1 MKVQIILAGNKSKLR
16 VAALFLVL
24 VVAAGGAAGWQLHQ
38 QNLREQEFSKNF
50 AQALRSKGSG
60 EFRDAID
67 AANRAMLIKP
77 DADLARLVQDCN
89 LRLIESDLQKKLTE
103 LETATYAPAAEAA
116 AYELKR
122 AALEKRVTD
131 LAATGETKELTDRR
145 LSGLLGRVAFF
156 LGDFESAQTSL
167 LKAMPPGPVD
177 PKVQLTLVR
186 SYFMRLV
193 QVQAVGRVPSP
204 DNAGKRLQAV
214 ELRHGM
220 AEALSRSV
228 MQGRTPMEEEVAEVY
243 RSISKDD
250 KEGARLL
257 AEQGVERHA
266 KVNGGEEFRALLA
279 WASTEAEALQ
289 DLDKAVEQRPHQML
303 TYLVR
308 GWRRQEASDLL
319 GAVADYSQLIRLSP
333 GSPMAHLLRGRVR
346 RLQGDLENAL
356 PDLVRCRTIASPGW
370 EFRLE
375 LENQLGAV
383 QGNQK

>member
-1 MKVQIILAGNKSKLR
+1 
-16 VAALFLVL
+16 
-24 VVAAGGAAGWQLHQ
+24 
-38 QNLREQEFSKNF
+38 
-50 AQALRSKGSG
+50 
-60 EFRDAID
+60 
-67 AANRAMLIKP
+67 
-77 DADLARLVQDCN
+77 
-89 LRLIESDLQKKLTE
+89 
-103 LETATYAPAAEAA
+103 
-116 AYELKR
+116 
-122 AALEKRVTD
+122 
-131 LAATGETKELTDRR
+131 
-145 LSGLLGRVAFF
+145 
-156 LGDFESAQTSL
+156 
-167 LKAMPPGPVD
+167 
-177 PKVQLTLVR
+177 
-186 SYFMRLV
+186 
-193 QVQAVGRVPSP
+193 
-204 DNAGKRLQAV
+204 
-214 ELRHGM
+214 
-220 AEALSRSV
+220 
-228 MQGRTPMEEEVAEVY
+228 MEEEVAEVY